1 MAAST
6 RCLCGYLILAPEARV
21 GESVTCGRCGA
32 AQLLPEQVDFPCE
45 GCGKTIRSGVS
56 TVGMRISCSHCAR
69 SVFVPEP
76 NVRLACPF
84 CGVALGD
91 ARKRCP
97 SCGEHLL
104 KAVPN
109 TPFQR
114 FLKGGRPPPEI
125 QVVRADRIDP
135 NPFQPRERMNPEG
148 LRKLTQSVARFGI
161 LVPLLVRNV
170 GRRFQLIAGSRRLE
184 AARRLGMPRVPV
196 VARSL
201 SDRDATEI
209 AYLENIQREDLDL
222 MERAVGF
229 QNIFLDQG
237 GLPQEEMARR
247 LGLTLEEIQEML
259 RILEM
264 PVYLRRAFFS
274 GRMSLRQVR
283 ALAPLARDPA
293 GGGEFQKVAQAVLA
307 AGLSD
312 EETESLARQV
322 LATAGSGR

>member
-21 GESVTCGRCGA
+21 GEAATCGRCGA
-32 AQLLPEQVDFPCE
+32 SQVVPEQVEFPCE
-45 GCGKTIRSGVS
+45 GCSKAIRSGVD
-56 TVGMRISCSHCAR
+56 TVGMRIHCEHCSR

-76 NVRLACPF
+76 NVRLVCPF
-84 CGVALGD
+84 CSAPLGN

-97 SCGEHLL
+97 ACGEHLL
-104 KAVPN
+104 AAVPK
-109 TPFQR
+109 TSFQR
-114 FLKGGRPPPEI
+114 FLTGGRPPPGI
-125 QVVRADRIDP
+125 RVVRADCIDP

-196 VARSL
+196 VVRSL
-201 SDRDATEI
+201 SDKDATEI
-209 AYLENIQREDLDL
+209 AYLENVQREDLDV

-229 QNIFLDQG
+229 QNIFLGQG

-259 RILEM
+259 RILGM
-264 PVYLRRAFFS
+264 PAPLRRAFFS

-283 ALAPLARDPA
+283 ALAALAGSPA
-293 GGGEFQKVAQAVLA
+293 GGTEFQKVMQAVLA

-322 LATAGSGR
+322 LAAVGSER